1 MDKTTLD
8 YIKTQRLTD
17 QINLLVLHSFVLL
30 WSVIIVSWLFI
41 EVVSNTTSHAT
52 SGVAMIIG
60 ILIVGNALSLR
71 DKVIIV

>member
-17 QINLLVLHSFVLL
+17 QINLLVLHSFVIL

-41 EVVSNTTSHAT
+41 EVVGNTASHTT
-52 SGVAMIIG
+52 SGVAMVMG
-60 ILIVGNALSLR
+60 ILLVNSTLDLR
-71 DKVIIV
+71 DKTLIV